1 MSISPGKQ
9 FVLIESQSSDII
21 EILNC
26 IRKQI
31 TGIGEEET
39 TKEKKGEKQKHIL
52 QWVMRMET
60 FETSFP

>member
-39 TKEKKGEKQKHIL
+39 TKEKKGEIQKHIL
-52 QWVMRMET
+52 Q
-60 FETSFP
+60 